1 MTEVTILLAI
11 RAGGIVAQIA
21 ITFVAVRML
30 GAESF
35 GDFIQLLVLTNLS
48 GVPLQ
53 SGLTQVIARFVHGTE
68 AFATICF
75 VGGLQIVASLVIATA
90 YSYFFSEISIEGFI
104 FIVSYAAIGIGHAIG
119 LGLSRKAGNSIIG
132 PFSKQLVEPTLIIVI
147 LVFVA
152 SLNEHIKL
160 GVAYIFSSL
169 LALLLVSYFIYGF
182 FRNCDLKSVAKR
194 EYIKSAF
201 CIFNFSKISMSSHLV
216 VSIPI
221 LLVSAYYSSTAVTAW
236 RIMEQI
242 SNIVLLPHS
251 VLSALAHRNILKVTT
266 SNNMSKT
273 DLEVTYAEI
282 RRIRNIGLSIAI
294 ILTICLASF
303 VVQIWD
309 LLSSGQVMW
318 ESNFFF
324 VCTAIMAAHLINT
337 AFGHIG
343 LLLGH
348 FRQEEFMGRA
358 AIVCAGF
365 FVGLQVIVGVKGFIL
380 LALCLCGFN
389 FTWNCLL
396 FKRLRGIRR

>member
-242 SNIVLLPHS
+242 SNIVLLPH
-251 VLSALAHRNILKVTT
+251 
-266 SNNMSKT
+266 
-273 DLEVTYAEI
+273 
-282 RRIRNIGLSIAI
+282 
-294 ILTICLASF
+294 
-303 VVQIWD
+303 
-309 LLSSGQVMW
+309 
-318 ESNFFF
+318 
-324 VCTAIMAAHLINT
+324 
-337 AFGHIG
+337 
-343 LLLGH
+343 
-348 FRQEEFMGRA
+348 
-358 AIVCAGF
+358 
-365 FVGLQVIVGVKGFIL
+365 
-380 LALCLCGFN
+380 
-389 FTWNCLL
+389 
-396 FKRLRGIRR
+396 